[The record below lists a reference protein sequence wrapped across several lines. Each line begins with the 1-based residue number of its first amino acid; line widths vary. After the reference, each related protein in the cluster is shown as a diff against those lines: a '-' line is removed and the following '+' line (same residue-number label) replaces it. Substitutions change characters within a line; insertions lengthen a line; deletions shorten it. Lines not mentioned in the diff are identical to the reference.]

1 MGKSRHQSHKS
12 SHLVDT
18 SNNYNSKK
26 SKSKKSFKNAG
37 YEWDDEF
44 WEDGDFDSGKG
55 KQSAKQ
61 YLKSLG
67 NTISYLEE
75 EEDYDG

>member
-12 SHLVDT
+12 SHLADT
-18 SNNYNSKK
+18 SNYNSKK
-26 SKSKKSFKNAG
+26 SNSKKSFKNTG

-61 YLKSLG
+61 YLKSFE
-67 NTISYLEE
+67 NTTSYLE